1 MRIPVVCDLDGVV
14 WLGDEPIPGSA
25 AAVEA
30 LRAAGHRVLFA
41 TNFSFAP
48 VEETERKLERC
59 GIPAQGD
66 VVTSAQAAAHVVHPG
81 ERVLVCAGP
90 GVVQAVEQRGASVV
104 TRGRI
109 DAVIVGF
116 HRTFD
121 FEVMSRASSAVRG
134 GARLIGTNDDATYPT
149 PQGEIPGGGAI
160 LASVEVASGCA
171 ALVAGKP
178 HQPMADLVR
187 HMLGFGAGSGK
198 DAVGARMV
206 MVGDRPSTDGLFAR
220 RLGCRYAQ
228 VWSGVTAQHDSVEP
242 RPDLSADSLAG
253 IADLLLAEE

>member
-1 MRIPVVCDLDGVV
+1 MRVPVVCDLDGVV
-14 WLGDEPIPGSA
+14 WLGDDPIPGSA
-25 AAVEA
+25 AAVA
-30 LRAAGHRVLFA
+30 SLREAGHRVLFA

-48 VEETERKLERC
+48 VEETERKLERV
-59 GIPAQGD
+59 GIPARGD
-66 VVTSAQAAAHVVHPG
+66 VVTSAQAAAHVVRPG
-81 ERVLVCAGP
+81 ERVLVCGGP
-90 GVVQAVEQRGASVV
+90 GVVQAVEQRGAEVV

-121 FEVMSRASSAVRG
+121 FEAMTRASSAVRS

-160 LASVEVASGCA
+160 LASVQVASGTP
-171 ALVAGKP
+171 ALIAGKP

-187 HMLGFGAGSGK
+187 SLVWGDGSGA
-198 DAVGARMV
+198 DEALVARMV

-228 VWSGVTAQHDSVEP
+228 VWSGVTRAHESVEP
-242 RPDLSADSLAG
+242 RPDLAADDLAG
-253 IADLLLAEE
+253 IASLLLAER

>member
-1 MRIPVVCDLDGVV
+1 MRVPVVCDLDGVV

-25 AAVEA
+25 AAIQA
-30 LRAAGHRVLFA
+30 LRDRGHRVLFA

-59 GIPAQGD
+59 GIPARGD

-90 GVVQAVEQRGASVV
+90 GVVQAVEQRNAEVV

-121 FEVMSRASSAVRG
+121 FEAMTRASSAVRQ

-149 PQGEIPGGGAI
+149 PHGEIPGGGAI
-160 LASVEVASGCA
+160 LASVEVASGRS

-187 HMLGFGAGSGK
+187 HLLGLGDDVQDRSLLS
-198 DAVGARMV
+198 RMV

-228 VWSGVTAQHDSVEP
+228 VWSGVTGRHETVEP
-242 RPDLSADSLAG
+242 NPDLSADSLAG
-253 IADLLLAEE
+253 IAALLLAER